1 MVDHPET
8 IIELSG
14 VEKHYP
20 MGAEVLRA
28 LKGIDLKIQSGDYIS
43 VLGPSGGGKS
53 TLLNILGCLDQPT
66 LGTYHLEGKNVST
79 LGDDDLSAVRGSRLG
94 FIFQSYNLIPQLTV
108 IENIQVPM
116 FYQGRDEGDSYE
128 IAAGLA
134 EKVGLGHRLNHR
146 PNELSGGQQQRVA
159 IARSITNDPAVIFA
173 DEATGNLDSRSG
185 GEILEIFDDLSES
198 GKTLV
203 MITHDEE
210 MAKRTSRVIRLRD
223 GKIESDE
230 RKSEQGSPSKKVL

>member
-1 MVDHPET
+1 MSESDAT

-20 MGAEVLRA
+20 MGDEVLRA
-28 LKGIDLKIQSGDYIS
+28 LKGIDLKIHAGDYIS

-66 LGTYHLEGKNVST
+66 LGTYLLEGRDVSV

-108 IENIQVPM
+108 VENIQVPM
-116 FYQGRDEGDSYE
+116 FYQGRDEAESYQV
-128 IAAGLA
+128 AAELA
-134 EKVGLGHRLNHR
+134 EKVGLGHRLSHR

-185 GEILEIFDDLSES
+185 GEILEIFDELNDS

-203 MITHDEE
+203 MITHDEA
-210 MAKRTSRVIRLRD
+210 MAKRTPRVIRLRD
-223 GKIESDE
+223 GQIESDE
-230 RKSEQGSPSKKVL
+230 CKSGARSASATAV